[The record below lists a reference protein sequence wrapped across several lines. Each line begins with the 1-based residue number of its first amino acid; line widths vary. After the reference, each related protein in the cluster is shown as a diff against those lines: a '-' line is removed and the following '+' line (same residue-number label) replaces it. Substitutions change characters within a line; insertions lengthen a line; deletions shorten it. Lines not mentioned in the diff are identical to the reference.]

1 MSTAH
6 LHAGEGLAH
15 FGAPS
20 ANFCAFKFFCRFWHM
35 TFGTHHFL
43 KVLRDGAPLLLLS
56 LPSKFRTSA
65 A

>member
-1 MSTAH
+1 MSTAS
-6 LHAGEGLAH
+6 LPSAEGLAH

-20 ANFCAFKFFCRFWHM
+20 ASFNAFYFFLRFWRM
-35 TFGTHHFL
+35 TFGTHLHL
-43 KVLRDGAPLLLLS
+43 TVLMGGAPSLLLS